1 MQAENKTKLKMIGN
15 ITSIVEFDVALISG
29 LLTLFLASLVT
40 LVGFAKTA
48 QEGRLKVKMGR
59 SEGEK
64 FVNIG
69 SLLTLIALIPLTI
82 YITTRTFPTL
92 FQQLIVTFILLVVF
106 TFIKKARY
114 IVQFP
119 IALTFAFV
127 ISIIT
132 TALKLVYL
140 PVSTVIE
147 KFPS

>member
-1 MQAENKTKLKMIGN
+1 MIGN
-15 ITSIVEFDVALISG
+15 ITAIVELDVALISG
-29 LLTLFLASLVT
+29 LFTLFLASLVT

-48 QEGRLKVKMGR
+48 QEGKLKVKMGQ

-69 SLLTLIALIPLTI
+69 SLITLIALIPLTI

-92 FQQLIVTFILLVVF
+92 FQQLIVTFLLLVVF

-114 IVQFP
+114 IIQFP
-119 IALTFAFV
+119 IALTFAFF

-132 TALKLVYL
+132 TALKLVY
-140 PVSTVIE
+140 VSVSAVIE